1 MKIIK
6 ANVAKSLPYSKAR
19 NINRPQDLIYKLRE
33 SGQLEGFLPSPTDRV
48 ASFKI
53 DYEKTQKIDFVQV
66 LTDVLGEKEGLSL
79 PLLSALIRWS
89 SFGEMKSN
97 LEYQSV
103 LAFPFGQFERVFTTV
118 VEAASRSTFNGK
130 MECDGNMIPIPES
143 ERYSQHLVVALVK
156 SLFTSNSLPNSYLAY
171 VGQFSTEN
179 FSVLPDEII
188 KEVQARIP
196 EFPNINLGSG
206 DNARNYLLVPTMLEI
221 IGKKVSDVLKSER
234 NFQQQL
240 LRTSQSFISFFGYN
254 NNLLDVPKNRE
265 LFAMHGIED
274 GAYSLPL
281 RYLTE
286 DFVNDICEHH
296 IKNLASKNHRRHIDR
311 DTGEFS
317 QEKYEENQKTAQSQ
331 VEYFKT
337 WVENRIAN
345 SNATVV
351 DETEYAG
358 ADDYEAWYERRE
370 AELKAQRDEAKA
382 EKAENAENENGA
394 ADGYVDTEF

>member
-53 DYEKTQKIDFVQV
+53 DYEKTQNIDFVKV

-89 SFGEMKSN
+89 SFGEMKAN

-118 VEAASRSTFNGK
+118 VEAASRSSFNGK
-130 MECDGNMIPIPES
+130 MECDGNMIPIPEN
-143 ERYSQHLVVALVK
+143 ERYSQHLVVALIK

-179 FSVLPDEII
+179 FSVLPSTII
-188 KEVQARIP
+188 QEVQARIP
-196 EFPNINLGSG
+196 EFPNISLGSG

-221 IGKKVSDVLKSER
+221 IGKKASDVLKSER

-240 LRTSQSFISFFGYN
+240 LKTSQSFISFFGYN
-254 NNLLDVPKNRE
+254 NDLLDVPKNRE

-274 GAYSLPL
+274 GAYSVLL

-317 QEKYEENQKTAQSQ
+317 QDKYDENQKTALAQ
-331 VEYFKT
+331 VEYFRT
-337 WVENRIAN
+337 WVANRIAN
-345 SNATVV
+345 ANATVV

-358 ADDYEAWYERRE
+358 ADDYEQWYAKRE
-370 AELKAQRDEAKA
+370 AELQAQRDEAKA
-382 EKAENAENENGA
+382 EKAENENGA
-394 ADGYVDTEF
+394 DDGYADEDF